1 MLAGVILDDE
11 AGVRF
16 LTDHGGGNRRDIS
29 AKPKSTTRWP
39 RQTAMSAANSC
50 GYLRYTA
57 LSYIAHD
64 AGGKSVGCFPDAER
78 AARKLRAVA
87 ARHST

>member
-1 MLAGVILDDE
+1 VILDDE

-16 LTDHGGGNRRDIS
+16 LDGPRRRE
-29 AKPKSTTRWP
+29 AAGHQ
-39 RQTAMSAANSC
+39 RQTKINHTLATPNNHAPAANSC